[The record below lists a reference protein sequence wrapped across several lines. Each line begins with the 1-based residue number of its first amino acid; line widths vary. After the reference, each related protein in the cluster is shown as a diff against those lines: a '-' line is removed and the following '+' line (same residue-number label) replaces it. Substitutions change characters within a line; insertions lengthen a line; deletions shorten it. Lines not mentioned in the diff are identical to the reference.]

1 MEPIDCSAPERKAQL
16 GVIKMK
22 LIQLIACAVTLACV
36 QMAAAQQ
43 ANVERVQFPAGQSGT
58 TVSASL
64 KGYESIEYLLGAR
77 AGQRMVVELFP
88 SNPSTYFNIFAPGD
102 RPGEGA
108 AMYIAA
114 TNGLRFDGALPSNGD
129 YRIQVFINRNAARRN
144 ESTNYTLN
152 LSIGGA
158 APRQDYADGLSGGPD
173 FWEVFGVSQSL
184 NVRAAPSTNAQVVMG
199 LLNGTVVRN
208 LGCRRSEGRVWCQVS
223 QVGGGV
229 TGWAVSQ
236 YLREAAAPSASTR
249 PAANSADV
257 MRVIGVPSGDVLNV
271 RSGPGTGN
279 PIVGA
284 LANGNPVRVIGC
296 QRFGNTRWCE
306 IEMITDMRERGWV
319 AGRYLSAAA
328 ASAPTPTRN
337 VSAAEQACMRA
348 VIVETNN
355 PDVVL
360 LSSSFSQA
368 GTEVM
373 VGVGPQRAP
382 WQCIAYSD
390 GSTTRPMSMRN

>member
-1 MEPIDCSAPERKAQL
+1 MN
-16 GVIKMK
+16 K
-22 LIQLIACAVTLACV
+22 LLKCIAVVAALSTATQTLA
-36 QMAAAQQ
+36 QEPRT
-43 ANVERVQFPAGQSGT
+43 ERVQFPAGQSRT
-58 TVSASL
+58 TINASL
-64 KGYESIEYLLGAR
+64 TGYESVEYLLGAR
-77 AGQRMVVELFP
+77 AGQRMAVEMFP
-88 SNPSTYFNIFAPGD
+88 SNPSTYFNIFAPGN
-102 RPGEGA
+102 RPGQGA
-108 AMYIAA
+108 AMYVAA
-114 TNGLRFDGALPSNGD
+114 TNGLRFDGVLPSNGD
-129 YRIQVFINRNAARRN
+129 YRVQVFINRNAARRN

-152 LSIGGA
+152 VSIGGA
-158 APRQDYADGLSGGPD
+158 APSQDFADGLSGGPN

-184 NVRAAPSTNAQVVMG
+184 NVRAAPSTSAQVVMG
-199 LLNGTVVRN
+199 LLNGTIVQNR
-208 LGCRRSEGRVWCQVS
+208 GCRSNEGRVWCQIA
-223 QVGGGV
+223 QVDGGA
-229 TGWAVSQ
+229 TGWAASQ

-249 PAANSADV
+249 PAVSSGNV
-257 MRVIGVPSGDVLNV
+257 MRVAGVPSNDVLNV

-284 LANGNPVRVIGC
+284 LANGDPVRVMGC
-296 QRFGNTRWCE
+296 QSVGNTRWCE

-328 ASAPTPTRN
+328 ASAPTSS
-337 VSAAEQACMRA
+337 VSPAEQACLRA
-348 VIVETNN
+348 VTVETNN

-390 GSTTRPMSMRN
+390 GSTTRPMSMQK